1 MFNGEKKTA
10 YMVLTIYLLS
20 TTFVLFAISF
30 AYFHIEKDKYKE
42 QLSEELKLDAK
53 ALAEKLW
60 VVHNYSTGEI
70 EYPRFKEFESA
81 IFDSDKKLIFSTF
94 KEKVHF
100 DESIYREDGYT
111 YFIYPQTPYFLG
123 TAYIVIK
130 KDTKVFLEAI
140 DKKILFLP
148 FIVLVIIILTSFF
161 LVKIILKPLKDNI
174 VALDRFIKDT
184 THELNT
190 PIATIQSNLEL
201 LEDVVLDEKVAK
213 KLDRIKSATIGI
225 KNLYEDLVFLTLNK
239 SLKTSLNDVSIN
251 QLIKSRLEY
260 FSLLFRSKSID
271 VSIVENGELNLY
283 IDEVKITRVIDNLIS
298 NSIKYTNKNK
308 KIDLMID
315 DKSFSICD
323 EGHGMSQDEVAKVF
337 ERYSRFNTKEIGFGL
352 GYNIIYR
359 VLEEYNL
366 KIEIDSKKGE
376 GTCVTISI

>member
-1 MFNGEKKTA
+1 
-10 YMVLTIYLLS
+10 MVLAIYLLS
-20 TTFVLFAISF
+20 TTFVLVAITL
-30 AYFHIEKDKYKE
+30 AYFHIEKDKYKA
-42 QLSEELKLDAK
+42 QLQEELKIDAK
-53 ALAEKLW
+53 NLADKLW
-60 VVHNYSTGEI
+60 VIHNYPLGEI

-81 IFDSDKKLIFSTF
+81 IFDSDKELIFSTF
-94 KEKVHF
+94 KEQIDFK
-100 DESIYREDGYT
+100 ESIYRENGYT
-111 YFIYPQTPYFLG
+111 YFIYPQTPYYLG
-123 TAYIVIK
+123 TAYIVIR
-130 KDTKVFLEAI
+130 KDAKTFLEAI

-148 FIVLVIIILTSFF
+148 FIVLIIIVLTSFF

-201 LEDVVLDEKVAK
+201 LEDAILDEKVAK

-239 SLKTSLNDVSIN
+239 SLKTSLNNVQIN

-260 FSLLFRSKSID
+260 FSLLFKSKSLE
-271 VSIVENGELNLY
+271 VSFLENGELILF

-308 KIDLMID
+308 KILFKID
-315 DKSFSICD
+315 DKSFSISD
-323 EGHGMSQDEVAKVF
+323 EGLGMSKDEVAQVF
-337 ERYSRFNTKEIGFGL
+337 DRYSRFNTKEIGFGL

-366 KIEIDSKKGE
+366 KITIDSKKGE
-376 GTCVTISI
+376 GTCVTISV